1 MELWMVFI
9 ASYLR
14 GALATFSSSWSLS
27 SEPFRAGLYKMSVEN
42 PESWIIPDWQPCS
55 LVLMG
60 QSLSQRLAK
69 SAALRV
75 ISSKPFSSQLP
86 QQNVR
91 NIFLSIFVN
100 NNFLKA
106 LAVHWA
112 HMYWVLWGHLR
123 LWAEGDYI
131 FGWGTVDGGRMS
143 WCLAVS
149 VNPCFIGFK
158 TATVLWT
165 ALRKK
170 KL

>member
-1 MELWMVFI
+1 
-9 ASYLR
+9 
-14 GALATFSSSWSLS
+14 
-27 SEPFRAGLYKMSVEN
+27 
-42 PESWIIPDWQPCS
+42 
-55 LVLMG
+55 MG

-75 ISSKPFSSQLP
+75 ISSKPFSLQLP

-106 LAVHWA
+106 LAIHWA

-170 KL
+170 IVKFHFKSEWLFRIREETAKAINLRKLRNVTDITKFGKK